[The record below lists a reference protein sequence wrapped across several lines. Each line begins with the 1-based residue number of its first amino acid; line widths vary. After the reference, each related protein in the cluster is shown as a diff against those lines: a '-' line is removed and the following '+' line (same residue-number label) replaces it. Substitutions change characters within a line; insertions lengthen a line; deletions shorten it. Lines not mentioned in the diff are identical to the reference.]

1 MEKLIKKI
9 RSLTMTLFILALIS
23 IIWLV
28 IDYYVLKSFNS
39 QYNYNFEDF
48 NWIIFMAS
56 FIPIILT
63 IIVIFLLAPYV
74 WRLKSKYKSQ
84 LKKLEK
90 ETKQIGKGSI
100 EESGKTNE
108 TKEVKSE

>member
-23 IIWLV
+23 IVWLV
-28 IDYYVLKSFNS
+28 VDYYILRSFNT

-48 NWIIFMAS
+48 NWIMFIGS
-56 FIPIILT
+56 FIPILLT

-74 WRLKSKYKSQ
+74 WRLKSKYNSE
-84 LKKLEK
+84 LKKIRK
-90 ETKQIGKGSI
+90 ECEENSGEENEDKKLI
-100 EESGKTNE
+100 EEKTE
-108 TKEVKSE
+108 

>member
-23 IIWLV
+23 IVWLV
-28 IDYYVLKSFNS
+28 VDYYILRSFNT

-48 NWIIFMAS
+48 NWIMFIGS
-56 FIPIILT
+56 FIPILLT

-74 WRLKSKYKSQ
+74 WRLKSKYNSE
-84 LKKLEK
+84 LKKIRKECEENSGEENEDKKIIAEK
-90 ETKQIGKGSI
+90 TE
-100 EESGKTNE
+100 
-108 TKEVKSE
+108 